1 MSMQSVPIIDVHNL
15 IVGEIVHSE
24 LERHH
29 SACRE
34 WSFFQV
40 INHGVSASLLEDLKR
55 EIVNFFQQPLEEKTK
70 LWQQPDNHEGFGQLY
85 VVSAQQKLDWS
96 DMFYI
101 TTLPPTLRKTQL
113 FENLPPKLRSLSLS
127 LSLSLSERH
136 LMDILPIMWVC
147 L

>member
-85 VVSAQQKLDWS
+85 VVSSQQKLDWS

-113 FENLPPKLRSLSLS
+113 FENLPPKLRETMEAYSIEVKKLA
-127 LSLSLSERH
+127 
-136 LMDILPIMWVC
+136 MTILRQMAR